1 MKESL
6 VLRGVSLGRTVG
18 PWSACFSHLIRQAAS
33 LPCNSTRAQ
42 NNRANGSQ
50 ADPSTM

>member
-18 PWSACFSHLIRQAAS
+18 PWSVCFSHLIRQAAS
-33 LPCNSTRAQ
+33 F
-42 NNRANGSQ
+42 
-50 ADPSTM
+50 TMQLHPRRVTVSPKQQGQWVTG